1 MENADNRVT
10 SPYPHTMEDAELA
23 QRAVDGD
30 QRAWTEIYD
39 TYADRLHDYCHSI
52 LRDRHDA
59 ADALH
64 DAFVTAASKI
74 GQLRDPSRL
83 RPWLYSI
90 CRTQCL
96 AAIRKRSRERPDEDV
111 AAMTPPVVDRD
122 EYADAELRQLVA
134 DASLGLAAKD
144 RAVLDLH
151 LRHGLEGKDLAVA
164 LDVTPH
170 HATVLLGRVRGHVER
185 SLAALLVGRTGRRDC
200 PELDALLSGWD
211 GSLSPL
217 IRKRVARHID
227 ACTTCGRRRERMV
240 SPLALLGSLP
250 MIPAPD
256 DLRER
261 TLDDIALASAQRPMG
276 SRAPGGTRA
285 LGLAAGFA
293 ALLLIGGAV
302 VALQSPPATP
312 GDAAG
317 AIAGPQTTS
326 TLPTEV
332 TPETAST
339 TPEEPSPVTVTS
351 TTTTPPPTSPET
363 SEPDAGTATT
373 PGTDRD
379 TTSPRAFDLR
389 TDRQGIGPRGSGC
402 ATTTVARARVVDD
415 GESASGP
422 SEPAGTTTS
431 EPAVPLDVTLFWQ
444 HSEGEAHDVAMAQE
458 SADVYSA
465 EIGPPESDGDIVW
478 WVVAADAAGNST
490 RSADQQL
497 AVYAACPR

>member
-1 MENADNRVT
+1 
-10 SPYPHTMEDAELA
+10 MEDAELA
-23 QRAVDGD
+23 RRAVDGD
-30 QRAWTEIYD
+30 QRAWTAIYD
-39 TYADRLHDYCHSI
+39 AYADRLHDYCHAI

-64 DAFVTAASKI
+64 DAFVTAATKI
-74 GQLRDPSRL
+74 GQLRDPARL

-96 AAIRKRSRERPDEDV
+96 AAIRKRIRERPDEDV
-111 AAMTPPVVDRD
+111 AAMTPPVIDRD
-122 EYADAELRQLVA
+122 AYADAELRQLVV

-164 LDVTPH
+164 LGVTPH
-170 HATVLLGRVRGHVER
+170 HATVLLGRVRGNVER

-200 PELDALLSGWD
+200 PELDAILGDWD

-227 ACTTCGRRRERMV
+227 ACTTCGQRRERMV

-261 TLDDIALASAQRPMG
+261 TLDDIALASARRPMG

-302 VALQSPPATP
+302 AALQTSPVTP
-312 GDAAG
+312 GDATG
-317 AIAGPQTTS
+317 AIAGPQVTS
-326 TLPTEV
+326 TRLTEV
-332 TPETAST
+332 TPETT
-339 TPEEPSPVTVTS
+339 TTTEQVAPVTVT
-351 TTTTPPPTSPET
+351 TTTALTSPPTSPAT

-373 PGTDRD
+373 PPVAQD
-379 TTSPRAFDLR
+379 TTAPVVSDLR
-389 TDRQGIGPRGSGC
+389 TDRQGIGPRGSTC
-402 ATTTVARARVVDD
+402 ETTVARARVVDEAP
-415 GESASGP
+415 G
-422 SEPAGTTTS
+422 EPAG
-431 EPAVPLDVTLFWQ
+431 PLEVTLFWQ
-444 HSEGEAHDVAMAQE
+444 HTDGVAHDVVMAPEAAE
-458 SADVYSA
+458 SYVA
-465 EIGPPESDGDIVW
+465 EIGPPDGGGDVVW
-478 WVVAADAAGNST
+478 WVAATDEAGNST

-497 AVYAACPR
+497 AVYTVCLR

>member
-1 MENADNRVT
+1 MENADKPGT
-10 SPYPHTMEDAELA
+10 SPYPLIMEDAELA
-23 QRAVDGD
+23 RRAVDGD

-39 TYADRLHDYCHSI
+39 AYADRLHDYCHSI

-64 DAFVTAASKI
+64 DAFVTAATKI

-96 AAIRKRSRERPDEDV
+96 AAIRKRSRERPNEDV
-111 AAMTPPVVDRD
+111 AAMTPPVVDRE

-164 LDVTPH
+164 LGVTPH
-170 HATVLLGRVRGHVER
+170 HATVLLGRVRGNVER

-200 PELDALLSGWD
+200 PELDSILTDWD

-227 ACTTCGRRRERMV
+227 ACTTCGERRERMV

-261 TLDDIALASAQRPMG
+261 TLDDVALASAQRPMG

-285 LGLAAGFA
+285 LGVAAGFA

-302 VALQSPPATP
+302 VALQTSPVTP

-317 AIAGPQTTS
+317 AITGPQVTS
-326 TLPTEV
+326 TRPTEA
-332 TPETAST
+332 TPETPT
-339 TPEEPSPVTVTS
+339 TTEQVAPVTVT
-351 TTTTPPPTSPET
+351 TTTTAPPPTSEPET

-373 PGTDRD
+373 PPIARD
-379 TTSPRAFDLR
+379 TTAPVVSGLR
-389 TDRQGIGPRGSGC
+389 TDRQGIGPPGSTC
-402 ATTTVARARVVDD
+402 DTTMARARVLDESPD
-415 GESASGP
+415 G
-422 SEPAGTTTS
+422 PAG
-431 EPAVPLDVTLFWQ
+431 PLDVTLFWQ
-444 HSEGEAHDVAMAQE
+444 HTEGTAHDVVMTPA
-458 SADVYSA
+458 SAEFYVA
-465 EIGPPESDGDIVW
+465 EIGPPEGGGDIVW
-478 WVVAADAAGNST
+478 WVVATDVAGNAT
-490 RSADQQL
+490 RSTDQQL
-497 AVYAACPR
+497 AVYTVCLR

>member
-1 MENADNRVT
+1 MEIADKPGT
-10 SPYPHTMEDAELA
+10 SPYPLIMEDAELA
-23 QRAVDGD
+23 RRAVDGD

-39 TYADRLHDYCHSI
+39 AYADRLHDYCHSI
-52 LRDRHDA
+52 VRNRHDA

-64 DAFVTAASKI
+64 DAFLTAATKI

-96 AAIRKRSRERPDEDV
+96 AALRKRSRERPDEDV

-122 EYADAELRQLVA
+122 EYVDAELRQLVA

-151 LRHGLEGKDLAVA
+151 LRHGLDGKDLAVA
-164 LDVTPH
+164 LGVTPH
-170 HATVLLGRVRGHVER
+170 HATVLLGRVRGNVER
-185 SLAALLVGRTGRRDC
+185 SLAALLVGRTGRREC
-200 PELDALLSGWD
+200 AELDAILGDWG

-227 ACTTCGRRRERMV
+227 GCATCGERRERMV

-261 TLDDIALASAQRPMG
+261 TLDDIALASARRPMG
-276 SRAPGGTRA
+276 SRAPGGTRT

-302 VALQSPPATP
+302 VALQTSPVTP
-312 GDAAG
+312 GDATG
-317 AIAGPQTTS
+317 AVAGPQVTS
-326 TLPTEV
+326 TRPTEA
-332 TPETAST
+332 TPETT
-339 TPEEPSPVTVTS
+339 TEQVAPVTVT
-351 TTTTPPPTSPET
+351 TTTTASPPTSPLTPPAT

-373 PGTDRD
+373 PPAARD
-379 TTSPRAFDLR
+379 TTAPVVSDLR
-389 TDRQGIGPRGSGC
+389 TDRQGIGPSGSTC
-402 ATTTVARARVVDD
+402 ETTTARARVVDEPT
-415 GESASGP
+415 G
-422 SEPAGTTTS
+422 EPA
-431 EPAVPLDVTLFWQ
+431 EPLDVTLFWQ
-444 HSEGEAHDVAMAQE
+444 HADGAAHEVVMAPE
-458 SADVYSA
+458 SAESYVA
-465 EIGPPESDGDIVW
+465 EIGPPDGGGDVVW
-478 WVVAADAAGNST
+478 WVIATDAAGNVT
-490 RSADQQL
+490 RSADQPL
-497 AVYAACPR
+497 AVYTVCVR

>member
-1 MENADNRVT
+1 
-10 SPYPHTMEDAELA
+10 MEDAELA
-23 QRAVDGD
+23 RRAVDGD

-64 DAFVTAASKI
+64 DAFVTAATKI

-96 AAIRKRSRERPDEDV
+96 AAIRKRSRERPNEDV

-151 LRHGLEGKDLAVA
+151 LRHGLEGKDLAIA
-164 LDVTPH
+164 LGVTPH

-200 PELDALLSGWD
+200 PELDALLGDWD

-256 DLRER
+256 DVRER
-261 TLDDIALASAQRPMG
+261 TLDDIALASARRPMG

-302 VALQSPPATP
+302 VALQSPSRIP
-312 GDAAG
+312 GDATG
-317 AIAGPQTTS
+317 ALAGPQTTS
-326 TLPTEV
+326 TPRTEV
-332 TPETAST
+332 TPETTT
-339 TPEEPSPVTVTS
+339 TPEEPAPVTVTTTT
-351 TTTTPPPTSPET
+351 TTTTPPASPPT
-363 SEPDAGTATT
+363 SEPGAGTAAT
-373 PGTDRD
+373 PAKGSD
-379 TTSPRAFDLR
+379 TTSPRVFDLR
-389 TDRQGIGPRGSGC
+389 TDRQGIGPRDSTC
-402 ATTTVARARVVDD
+402 ETTVARARVVDD
-415 GESASGP
+415 GAEGAGDSTADPAETTS
-422 SEPAGTTTS
+422 SEPV
-431 EPAVPLDVTLFWQ
+431 AVDVTLFWQ
-444 HSEGEAHDVAMAQE
+444 HADGGVHEVAMVLE
-458 SADVYSA
+458 SGDEYAA
-465 EIGPPESDGDIVW
+465 EIGPPDGGGDVVW
-478 WVVAADAAGNST
+478 WVVASDAAGNTT
-490 RSADQQL
+490 RSADEQL
-497 AVYAACPR
+497 AVYTVCLR